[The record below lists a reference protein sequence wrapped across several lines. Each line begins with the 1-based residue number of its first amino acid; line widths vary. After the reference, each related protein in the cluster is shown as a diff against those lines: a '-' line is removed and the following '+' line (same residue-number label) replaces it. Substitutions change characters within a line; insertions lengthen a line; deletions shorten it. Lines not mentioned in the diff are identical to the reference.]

1 MKIMKILDEVFTMAT
16 RGKNINLF
24 LIDGNPNGRIKCTL
38 SNWTGIVYKI
48 PQVMIEA
55 SKEIDALQQSGVYF
69 LFGVNENGEDIVYV
83 GQAGNR
89 KNKKGL
95 LGRIME
101 PHNQIDYWTNA
112 VMLTTRDNSFGATE
126 ISYLENRFCNMA
138 IAAKRSIVVNGNDPN
153 PGNITEEKQSELEE
167 YIDYAI
173 IVLGALGYKI
183 FDPLDSLQEDS
194 VTYYCNRGGADA
206 KGRLSSDGFVLEKG
220 SRIASRVLKSCPG
233 FVIKLREKNKD
244 KIKKDVLTET
254 LLFSSPSG
262 AAAFVIGGS
271 ANGKV
276 EWKTKDGRPLKEFV
290 D

>member
-1 MKIMKILDEVFTMAT
+1 MAT

-24 LIDGNPNGRIKCTL
+24 LIDGNPNGRIKCSL

-48 PQVMIEA
+48 PKVMINA
-55 SKEIDALQQSGVYF
+55 SKDIEALQQSGVYF
-69 LFGVNENGEDIVYV
+69 LFGVNNKGEDIVYI
-83 GQAGNR
+83 GQAGTR

-101 PHNQIDYWTNA
+101 PHNQIDYWVNA

-138 IAAKRSIVVNGNDPN
+138 ISANRSIVVNGNDPN

-173 IVLGALGYKI
+173 IVLGALGYTL
-183 FDPLDSLQEDS
+183 FTPLDNQRVEDAIC
-194 VTYYCNRGGADA
+194 YYCRRRDADA
-206 KGRLSSDGFVLEKG
+206 KGYLSNDGFLLEKG
-220 SRIASRVLKSCPG
+220 SRITSEILKSCPG
-233 FVIKLREKNKD
+233 YVVKLREKYSGI
-244 KIKKDVLTET
+244 IKNNISTESI
-254 LLFSSPSG
+254 LFSSPSG

-276 EWKTKDGRPLKEFV
+276 EWKTEDGKLLKEFI

>member
-1 MKIMKILDEVFTMAT
+1 MAT

-24 LIDGNPNGRIKCTL
+24 LIDGIPSGRIKCSL

-48 PQVMIEA
+48 PKVMIDA

-69 LFGVNENGEDIVYV
+69 LFGVNSNGDDIVYI

-101 PHNQIDYWTNA
+101 PHNQIDYWVNA

-138 IAAKRSIVVNGNDPN
+138 ISANRSIVVNGNDPN

-183 FDPLDSLQEDS
+183 FDPLDSLQNES
-194 VTYYCNRGGADA
+194 ATYYYCKRRDADA
-206 KGRLSSDGFVLEKG
+206 KGRLSSDGFILEKG
-220 SRIASRVLKSCPG
+220 SRISSTVLKSCPDY
-233 FVIKLREKNKD
+233 VLKLREINKD
-244 KIKKDVLTET
+244 KINRDILTET
-254 LLFSSPSG
+254 MLFSSPSG
-262 AAAFVIGGS
+262 AASFVIGGS

-276 EWKTKDGRPLKEFV
+276 EWKTKDGKLLKEFIN
-290 D
+290 

>member
-1 MKIMKILDEVFTMAT
+1 MST

-24 LIDGNPNGRIKCTL
+24 LIDGNPNGRIKCSL

-48 PQVMIEA
+48 PKTLINDC
-55 SKEIDALQQSGVYF
+55 KEIDALQQSGVYF
-69 LFGVNENGEDIVYV
+69 LFGVNNKGEDIVYI
-83 GQAGNR
+83 GQAGSR

-101 PHNQIDYWTNA
+101 PHNQIDYWINA

-138 IAAKRSIVVNGNDPN
+138 ISANRSKVVNGNDPN

-173 IVLGALGYKI
+173 IVLGALGYSL
-183 FDPLDSLQEDS
+183 FTPLDNPQDESA
-194 VTYYCNRGGADA
+194 VCYYCKRRDADA
-206 KGRLSSDGFVLEKG
+206 RGYFTNDGFILEKG
-220 SRIASRVLKSCPG
+220 SRITSTILKSCPNYI
-233 FVIKLREKNKD
+233 VKLREKYRTKVQNN
-244 KIKKDVLTET
+244 ITVESI
-254 LLFSSPSG
+254 LFSSPSG

-271 ANGKV
+271 ANGNV
-276 EWKTKDGRPLKEFV
+276 EWKSEDGKMLKEFIY
-290 D
+290 

>member
-1 MKIMKILDEVFTMAT
+1 MVT

-24 LIDGNPNGRIKCTL
+24 LIDGNPTGRIKCSL

-48 PQVMIEA
+48 PKVMINDC
-55 SKEIDALQQSGVYF
+55 KEIDALQQSGVYF
-69 LFGVNENGEDIVYV
+69 LFGVNNKGEDIVYI
-83 GQAGNR
+83 GQAGTR

-101 PHNQIDYWTNA
+101 PHNQIDYWVNA

-138 IAAKRSIVVNGNDPN
+138 ISANRSIVVNGNDPN

-173 IVLGALGYKI
+173 IVLGALGYSL
-183 FDPLDSLQEDS
+183 FTPLDNQHDEKD
-194 VTYYCNRGGADA
+194 TCYYCKRRDADA
-206 KGRLSSDGFVLEKG
+206 KGYLTSTGFLLEKG
-220 SRIASRVLKSCPG
+220 SRITSTILKSCPSY
-233 FVIKLREKNKD
+233 VVKLREKYKSKVRNN
-244 KIKKDVLTET
+244 T
-254 LLFSSPSG
+254 LIEPILFASPSG

-271 ANGKV
+271 ANGNV
-276 EWKTKDGRPLKEFV
+276 EWKTVDMRPLKDFI